1 MTRADALLDAACC
14 WLADHPKTLCA
25 LIIGWIAAWRI
36 ILGAL

>member
-1 MTRADALLDAACC
+1 MSRADALLSSATE

-25 LIIGWIAAWRI
+25 LIIGWIAAARI

>member
-1 MTRADALLDAACC
+1 MTPAAE
-14 WLADHPKTLCA
+14 WLCHHPRIYCA